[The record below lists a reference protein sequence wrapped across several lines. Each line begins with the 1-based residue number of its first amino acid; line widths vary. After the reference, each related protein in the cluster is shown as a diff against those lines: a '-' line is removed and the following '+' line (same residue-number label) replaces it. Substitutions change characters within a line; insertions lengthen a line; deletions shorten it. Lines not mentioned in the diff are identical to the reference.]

1 MREDDGTPTG
11 SAGGTS
17 WSTGDTEHVGVE
29 HYVYLLRGAMKPGEL
44 LQRIHRHVLD
54 GCATCREAWDGLV
67 SGQRRDLRE
76 LLAGYDEAIPFDSTP
91 PPPTPLTRPSPYET
105 AFSTRARTLARA
117 AQRLAE
123 DRRQARRQLA
133 ELLAIPAGRRERVI
147 ERAQNRW
154 RTPAF
159 AHLLVEEARERVRR
173 SPREAQEL
181 LDLVHPVLL
190 WTPGAHGTDWA
201 QALLVRAEAHRA
213 NALRVAGDLPAAER
227 RFLALRRRLRVE
239 PVADPA
245 VDAEVASLEASLRA
259 DQRRDVD
266 AVELLDGAVIVYE
279 AVSEREGLARVLIQ
293 RAAVLQDLDRG
304 EEALG
309 DLDRARGLL
318 DPREQSFLYLFTVVG
333 TVPLLLDEGR
343 PEEAEQLLAEAER
356 TVAAAR
362 EPWWGLRFRYLAG
375 RAAFALGELGQA
387 EIRLREAR
395 DGFLAQG
402 LPQDTANA
410 SLDLALVH
418 LHQGR
423 TAEVRRLCREIA
435 PYFEGCGVE
444 RDALAILALFA
455 RATAADAAALAAE
468 LRRHLERA
476 ATARRAAPPPS

>member
-181 LDLVHPVLL
+181 LDLVR
-190 WTPGAHGTDWA
+190 PGAAVDA
-201 QALLVRAEAHRA
+201 
-213 NALRVAGDLPAAER
+213 R
-227 RFLALRRRLRVE
+227 RPRRRLGPRRSWCARGAPRQRAARGRRPARRRE
-239 PVADPA
+239 P
-245 VDAEVASLEASLRA
+245 ASSPCAAGCASPGRRPRRLTPRWRAWRRRCAA
-259 DQRRDVD
+259 DQRRD
-266 AVELLDGAVIVYE
+266 ARGGGA
-279 AVSEREGLARVLIQ
+279 AR
-293 RAAVLQDLDRG
+293 RR
-304 EEALG
+304 
-309 DLDRARGLL
+309 RARL
-318 DPREQSFLYLFTVVG
+318 
-333 TVPLLLDEGR
+333 
-343 PEEAEQLLAEAER
+343 R
-356 TVAAAR
+356 TRSASAR
-362 EPWWGLRFRYLAG
+362 GWPA
-375 RAAFALGELGQA
+375 
-387 EIRLREAR
+387 
-395 DGFLAQG
+395 
-402 LPQDTANA
+402 
-410 SLDLALVH
+410 
-418 LHQGR
+418 
-423 TAEVRRLCREIA
+423 C
-435 PYFEGCGVE
+435 
-444 RDALAILALFA
+444 
-455 RATAADAAALAAE
+455 
-468 LRRHLERA
+468 
-476 ATARRAAPPPS
+476 